1 MNGRDGVELSSR
13 CIEELASR
21 TAELVCDEIAKKDAE
36 KPHSYPLMGTRTAA
50 KMLGISVET
59 LRRRVAEFP
68 HVNLRGRYYFRREDL
83 RAIIESGNYVKSCD
97 YGKE

>member
-36 KPHSYPLMGTRTAA
+36 RPHSYPLMGTRTAA

-59 LRRRVAEFP
+59 LRRRVLEYP
-68 HVNLRGRYYFRREDL
+68 HKKINGRYYFSKSE
-83 RAIIESGNYVKSCD
+83 IEKLSGK
-97 YGKE
+97 

>member
-36 KPHSYPLMGTRTAA
+36 RPHSYPLMGTRTAA

-59 LRRRVAEFP
+59 LRRRVLEYP
-68 HVNLRGRYYFRREDL
+68 HKKINGRYYFAKSE
-83 RAIIESGNYVKSCD
+83 IEKLSGK
-97 YGKE
+97 